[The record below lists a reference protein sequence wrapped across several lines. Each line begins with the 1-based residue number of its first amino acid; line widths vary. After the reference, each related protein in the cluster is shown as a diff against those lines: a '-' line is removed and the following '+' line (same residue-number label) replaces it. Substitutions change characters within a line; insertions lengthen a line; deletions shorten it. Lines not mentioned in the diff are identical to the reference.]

1 MKYLVEAGVIGVRRC
16 KKEDLRRIAAATGGT
31 LLPNLADLEGGETFD
46 AAHLGRAEEVSE
58 EKVGDGT
65 WRWKALVVRLQCS
78 NYRLTVTKKLQ
89 TSWRLVLL
97 VFQKT
102 SRLRK
107 QVCANCETKRATYT
121 SQLKRLEELR
131 QMSSILMIWRHYA
144 NPRRKSPKIFQT
156 LTLVLH
162 KRLTA

>member
-65 WRWKALVVRLQCS
+65 WHWNALYPKSMVSLSWVWPWAGCVGCECGVVQR
-78 NYRLTVTKKLQ
+78 R
-89 TSWRLVLL
+89 
-97 VFQKT
+97 
-102 SRLRK
+102 
-107 QVCANCETKRATYT
+107 
-121 SQLKRLEELR
+121 R
-131 QMSSILMIWRHYA
+131 QRS
-144 NPRRKSPKIFQT
+144 F
-156 LTLVLH
+156 VLH
-162 KRLTA
+162 GVA